1 MSESGAKSTDS
12 SGDAKTQKAESPQ
25 GTGTFPT
32 AKVNTRVSFGDLF
45 RGSRF
50 WLLTLA
56 CMVLAIGLVW
66 WSMPSKGFE
75 IIVHF
80 PEGHGLEAEDA
91 VRFRGID
98 VGSVKKVSLN
108 PQLDAVDV
116 TIQLKPFAK
125 PLAREGTRFWIVR
138 PELSI
143 SGISGLD
150 TAVGHKYVGL
160 IPGDEGGPFKREF
173 RGLEES
179 PPESLAE
186 SGIELIFRG
195 EKRHS
200 ISAGSPVAFRG
211 VEIGRIL
218 TVGLSSDSRHV
229 DIRARIYHEYRQ
241 LITTNTVV
249 WANSGVNLDYKFGQ
263 GLMLNTESLETI
275 ARGGVSLL
283 TISNGGSPVS
293 SGHVLTLH
301 ARPEVEWFEAA
312 NNVRATSIELR
323 GAIPL
328 RLRWTSTAR
337 ILGGEKERTI
347 SGIPIVEK
355 DGSTSIF
362 VPGDIYTAPKRLEEG
377 SLKIGPVN
385 SDELFVSIEPSEEL
399 TSQPIVKLA
408 VPKSFCNNWLAAPR
422 DFRQPETAENCIAV
436 RVSAPDSADSA
447 LVHYS
452 IDAAI
457 VGEDWQLVNFS
468 EDEDLWHGTP
478 VLSNEDGKVIGM
490 LSVTGRGRAGILLID
505 SELFQD

>member
-1 MSESGAKSTDS
+1 MSESDVQRTDGSDDAQAQS
-12 SGDAKTQKAESPQ
+12 SSLEQTTEV
-25 GTGTFPT
+25 FPT
-32 AKVNTRVSFGDLF
+32 AKVNNRISFGDLF

-56 CMVLAIGLVW
+56 CMVLAIGLVV
-66 WSMPSKGFE
+66 WSLPSKGFE
-75 IIVHF
+75 IVVHF

-108 PQLDAVDV
+108 PALDAVDV

-125 PLAREGTRFWIVR
+125 SLAREGTRFWIVR

-143 SGISGLD
+143 SGISGLE

-160 IPGDEGGPFKREF
+160 MPGDEGGVVKREF

-179 PPESLAE
+179 PPETLAE

-200 ISAGSPVAFRG
+200 ISAGSPVTFRG

-218 TVGLSSDSRHV
+218 SVGLSSDSRHV

-241 LITTNTVV
+241 LITTKTVV

-275 ARGGVSLL
+275 ARGGVSVL
-283 TISNGGSPVS
+283 TISNGGTPVP
-293 SGHVLTLH
+293 SGHVLTLYP
-301 ARPEVEWFEAA
+301 RPEVEWYEAA
-312 NNVRATSIELR
+312 NNVRATHIELR

-337 ILGGEKERTI
+337 ILGGEKDRTI
-347 SGIPIVEK
+347 SGIPIVEP
-355 DGSTSIF
+355 DGSTSIL
-362 VPGDIYTAPKRLEEG
+362 VPGDIYLAPKRLEEG
-377 SLKIGPVN
+377 SLKIGPVY
-385 SDELFVSIEPSEEL
+385 SEELFVSIEPNEEL
-399 TSQPIVKLA
+399 ASQPVVKLA
-408 VPKSFCNNWLAAPR
+408 VPKRFCTNWLAAPK
-422 DFRQPETAENCIAV
+422 DFRQPEVPESCVAV
-436 RVSAPDSADSA
+436 RVSAPGSADSA
-447 LVHYS
+447 LVHSS
-452 IDAAI
+452 IDVATI
-457 VGEDWQLVNFS
+457 GEDWQLVNFS
-468 EDEDLWHGTP
+468 GDEELWHGTP

-490 LSVTGRGRAGILLID
+490 LSVTGRGRSAIQLID
-505 SELFQD
+505 PELIRD